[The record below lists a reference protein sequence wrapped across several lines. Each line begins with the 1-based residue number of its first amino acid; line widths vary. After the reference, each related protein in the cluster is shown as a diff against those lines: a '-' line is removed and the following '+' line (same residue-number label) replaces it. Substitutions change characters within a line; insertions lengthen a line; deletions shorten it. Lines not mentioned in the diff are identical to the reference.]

1 MVAIKG
7 IYDGTTIVPLENLPK
22 GKKFKVIITL
32 VEEIIEEE
40 EEVRAFAFQ
49 SDAFGFWENE
59 EEDLY
64 QDFLPSAN

>member
-7 IYDGTTIVPLENLPK
+7 IYDGTAIVPLGKLPK
-22 GKKFKVIITL
+22 GKKFKVIITFI
-32 VEEIIEEE
+32 EEITDEEE
-40 EEVRAFAFQ
+40 EIRAFSTQ
-49 SDAFGFWENE
+49 SEAFGFWESE